1 MQVRMYKDKHM
12 NKRIN
17 KRMDEC
23 MDLDKRMDKHMDM
36 DKCAWMAR
44 EETQLPEDFH
54 GRDKR
59 RAQ

>member
-1 MQVRMYKDKHM
+1 MYKDKHM

-44 EETQLPEDFH
+44 EETRLPEDFH

>member
-1 MQVRMYKDKHM
+1 MDIDKH
-12 NKRIN
+12 IN

-23 MDLDKRMDKHMDM
+23 MDLEKRMDKF
-36 DKCAWMAR
+36 AWMAR

>member
-44 EETQLPEDFH
+44 EETRLPEDFH